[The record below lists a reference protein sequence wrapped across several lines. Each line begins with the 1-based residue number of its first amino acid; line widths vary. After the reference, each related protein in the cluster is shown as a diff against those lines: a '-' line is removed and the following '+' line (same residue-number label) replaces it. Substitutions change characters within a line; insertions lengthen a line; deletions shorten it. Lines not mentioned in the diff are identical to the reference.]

1 VTTRFSIVP
10 IAVLAAVLG
19 CLSACAV
26 SSPYDQRTARAEPT
40 HSIYV
45 VRRAWHTGIAVA
57 ASDWP
62 DRRSALLAEFPDA
75 RWLEFGWGDAVY
87 YQAEEKT
94 IGMTLAAVFWPTD
107 SVMEVLSLQHVRAG
121 PGPDYESVE
130 IHVSAD
136 ELRALA
142 AGIERSFAG
151 ETLRPTGKMI
161 LTVEGPRRFY
171 HAEGRFHFF
180 RMCNHWTAQRL
191 KAAGCSIRPVPV
203 ITASRV
209 LSEARRCAGRAP

>member
-1 VTTRFSIVP
+1 MTICQTIVL
-10 IAVLAAVLG
+10 IAVLG
-19 CLSACAV
+19 YLSACSV
-26 SSPYDQRTARAEPT
+26 SSSHDQQTPRAQAA

-62 DRRSALLAEFPDA
+62 NRDWPLLAQFPDTPY
-75 RWLEFGWGDAVY
+75 LEFGWGDAVY
-87 YQAEEKT
+87 YQADEKT
-94 IGMTLAAVFWPTD
+94 LGMTLAAVFWPTD
-107 SVMEVLSLQHVRAG
+107 SVMEVQGLERVRAG
-121 PGPDYESVE
+121 ASPDYESVE
-130 IHVSAD
+130 VHVSAE

-142 AGIERSFAG
+142 AQIERSFAG
-151 ETLRPTGKMI
+151 EALRPTGKAT

-171 HAEGRFHFF
+171 HAEGRFQFF

-191 KAAGCSIRPVPV
+191 KAAGCSIRPLPV

-209 LSEARRCAGRAP
+209 LSEARRCEAGRAP